1 MKINNFIKIFGL
13 FTIWCFILHLLSYYN
28 YIPSTKILAIFV
40 LFISIILYWIYPGY
54 YFKWYKKKLCY
65 IFIILIAFDILFHY
79 LPVYILHKKEKK
91 QDTLKIAWKEILI
104 TIIIYI
110 LVMRETIFT
119 IYKDPFD
126 YITN

>member
-1 MKINNFIKIFGL
+1 MKINNFIKLFGL

-28 YIPSTKILAIFV
+28 YIPSTQILAIFV

-65 IFIILIAFDILFHY
+65 IFIILIVFDILFHY
-79 LPVYILHKKEKK
+79 MPVYILNKKEKV
-91 QDTLKIAWKEILI
+91 KIAWKEILI